1 MCDGVSGANR
11 VGVAADAV
19 QFVAR
24 GVVARVD
31 STMAAGESQQRHRS
45 HPSGAENHAE
55 YVEVHLSTHGSQ
67 RALLSKALI
76 QESPDENSYEDSVLP
91 VSATQ
96 LNSYL
101 GVKIDTQRREKH
113 WHDFVGAGSTCKLSL
128 HVFGPG
134 FSRYYTAMLL
144 SRSVVLVIS
153 ITASCL
159 GCHPKVP
166 APAAEDPQGDL
177 SVRVVNRN
185 RIDVMVYV
193 SHDGVRSRL
202 GLATASTTTDF
213 MLPMRLLGAGH
224 EYRLIGDPL
233 GVRIVITTETLVARP
248 GDEVTW
254 SLEDSFARS
263 TVVVH

>member
-1 MCDGVSGANR
+1 M
-11 VGVAADAV
+11 
-19 QFVAR
+19 
-24 GVVARVD
+24 
-31 STMAAGESQQRHRS
+31 
-45 HPSGAENHAE
+45 
-55 YVEVHLSTHGSQ
+55 
-67 RALLSKALI
+67 
-76 QESPDENSYEDSVLP
+76 
-91 VSATQ
+91 
-96 LNSYL
+96 
-101 GVKIDTQRREKH
+101 
-113 WHDFVGAGSTCKLSL
+113 SL
-128 HVFGPG
+128 HVFGVRFP
-134 FSRYYTAMLL
+134 RYYTAMLF
-144 SRSVVLVIS
+144 SRSAVLAIS
-153 ITASCL
+153 IAACCL
-159 GCHPKVP
+159 ACHPKVP
-166 APAAEDPQGDL
+166 EAPIGDPEGDL

-213 MLPMRLLGAGH
+213 TLPLRLLGAGH